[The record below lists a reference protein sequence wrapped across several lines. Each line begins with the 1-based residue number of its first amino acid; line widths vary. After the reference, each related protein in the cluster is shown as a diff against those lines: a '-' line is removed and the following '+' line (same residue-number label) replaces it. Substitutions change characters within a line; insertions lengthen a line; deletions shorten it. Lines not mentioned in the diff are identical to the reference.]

1 MPAWQGIGTVPQ
13 AVFISMKIRI
23 DSPSF
28 HAKIILMISRPS
40 YLKDLSQA
48 VKRSPIV
55 SLLGPRQCG
64 KTTLAQLFSES
75 KPSSYFDL
83 ESQPDLRRLQNP
95 ELILGA
101 LRGIVILDE
110 IQEMPE
116 LFRVLRVVADR
127 PKNKARFLILGSAS
141 PDIVKNVSE
150 TLAGRVEFV
159 ELGGFNLQEVGVD
172 SLRSLWLRGG
182 FPRSFLANSD
192 EDSVAWREGF
202 IRTFLERDIPNLGIA
217 IPSSALRRFWTMLAH
232 YHGQIWNAS
241 ELGRSMGLSDKTVR
255 SYLDILTGTFM
266 IRQLQP
272 WYENIGK
279 RQVKSPKVYFRDS
292 GILHG
297 LLNLP
302 DFHAL
307 TGHPRVGASW
317 EGFALEQTLQVLNPS
332 QAFFWATHGGV
343 EIDLLFFHRGH
354 RYGVEFKFS
363 EAPQATKSMR
373 IALDTLK
380 LHHLWIIHPGQHR
393 YPIDKRISAFPLIDV
408 GRLKKLVR

>member
-1 MPAWQGIGTVPQ
+1 M
-13 AVFISMKIRI
+13 
-23 DSPSF
+23 
-28 HAKIILMISRPS
+28 
-40 YLKDLSQA
+40 
-48 VKRSPIV
+48 
-55 SLLGPRQCG
+55 
-64 KTTLAQLFSES
+64 
-75 KPSSYFDL
+75 
-83 ESQPDLRRLQNP
+83 
-95 ELILGA
+95 
-101 LRGIVILDE
+101 
-110 IQEMPE
+110 
-116 LFRVLRVVADR
+116 
-127 PKNKARFLILGSAS
+127 ILGSAS
-141 PDIVKNVSE
+141 PNIVKNVSE

-159 ELGGFNLQEVGVD
+159 ELGGFNLQEVAID

-343 EIDLLFFHRGH
+343 EVDLLFFHRGH

-380 LHHLWIIHPGQHR
+380 LHHLWIINPGQHC
-393 YPIDKRISAFPLIDV
+393 YPIDKRISALPLIDV